1 MFSTTTGLS
10 RNSGNDGNRRTAL
23 NFRRQSLII
32 PKVLLSLHGISIRIA
47 MYKQIIRPL
56 LFSLN
61 PETAHNLT
69 FFALKALRYIP
80 LARPFVRMIY
90 SRKTPDLEREVFGLK
105 FRNPVG
111 LAGGLDKNGE
121 FYNDLGNFGFSFVEI
136 GSLTPEPQPG
146 NPKPRLFRVVKD
158 RAIINRMGINNKG
171 IRNAVE
177 NLKRMKPDV
186 LVAGN
191 ISKNTSSINEDAAKD
206 YESAFALLYDFVDMF
221 VLNIS
226 CPNVSGLSA
235 LQDVSF
241 LSEIVDKLL
250 NLRMYFDEY
259 RPILIKV
266 SPDISHQQLDEIIDY
281 SLMSGVD
288 GIVAGN
294 TTRSR
299 EGLTL
304 PQEKI
309 DEIGNGGMSGA
320 PLFRKNLELVRYIHE
335 QSRGKLPIIGVGGIM
350 SGEQA
355 RQMLDAGASLVE
367 IYSGFIYE
375 GPSLVR
381 KINKYL
387 QK

>member
-1 MFSTTTGLS
+1 M
-10 RNSGNDGNRRTAL
+10 
-23 NFRRQSLII
+23 
-32 PKVLLSLHGISIRIA
+32 
-47 MYKQIIRPL
+47 
-56 LFSLN
+56 FSLN

-191 ISKNTSSINEDAAKD
+191 ISKNTSSINEDAVKD

>member
-1 MFSTTTGLS
+1 
-10 RNSGNDGNRRTAL
+10 
-23 NFRRQSLII
+23 
-32 PKVLLSLHGISIRIA
+32 
-47 MYKQIIRPL
+47 
-56 LFSLN
+56 
-61 PETAHNLT
+61 
-69 FFALKALRYIP
+69 
-80 LARPFVRMIY
+80 MIY